1 MVTMKKNLFFFIL
14 IMLSSCERD
23 NIITNNSYILPEL
36 TTTGKNS
43 FGCLVDNEV
52 FIPKTSSIY
61 SQTQILVSRYFH
73 IEEPYYSY
81 VPGYYLQIYA
91 IDQKKDR
98 NIILELTASDIPLSE
113 GQTYQ
118 LTSNGINNFSASYHF
133 ATYTQD
139 PQYSNVQ
146 YYHSHDYTTNNEYT
160 GELTIV
166 KLDENNHIMSGT
178 FSFYSVNSTD
188 SSTKNITSG
197 RFDVKYLPYP
207 N

>member
-1 MVTMKKNLFFFIL
+1 
-14 IMLSSCERD
+14 MLSSCERD

-36 TTTGKNS
+36 TTTGKNT

-52 FIPKTSSIY
+52 FIPKASSIY
-61 SQTQILVSRYFH
+61 SQTPILVSRYFH

-118 LTSNGINNFSASYHF
+118 LTSNGINKFSASYHF

-146 YYHSHDYTTNNEYT
+146 NYHSHDYTTNNEYT

-166 KLDENNHIMSGT
+166 KLDENNQIMSGT
-178 FSFYSVNSTD
+178 FSFYSVNSSD